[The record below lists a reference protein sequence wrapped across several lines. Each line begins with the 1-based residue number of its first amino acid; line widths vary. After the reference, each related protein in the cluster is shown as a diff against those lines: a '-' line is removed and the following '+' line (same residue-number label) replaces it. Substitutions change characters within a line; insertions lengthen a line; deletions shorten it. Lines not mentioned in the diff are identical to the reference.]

1 LTLAATIKKALA
13 SLSRR
18 DNHRCAA
25 TAHHP
30 ILIAALSIQMV
41 AQYRP
46 EREPITLTITEFS
59 AFRRAPRGPETL

>member
-1 LTLAATIKKALA
+1 LTLAATINKALA

-18 DNHRCAA
+18 DNHCCAA

-41 AQYRP
+41 AQYCCS
-46 EREPITLTITEFS
+46 TK
-59 AFRRAPRGPETL
+59 RAGMSRAS

>member
-41 AQYRP
+41 AQYP
-46 EREPITLTITEFS
+46 QENPAKS
-59 AFRRAPRGPETL
+59 QD